1 MDGTLGYILGPL
13 KNTSN
18 FLTSIHSTIFTRFL
32 RWWRLQRMLFTVKI
46 FTLITNLHIPI
57 WYLQVAAATDRRHL
71 RIFSTG
77 GMQREVLS
85 LPGPIVAMS
94 GFHDKLMV
102 SVHIGMP
109 LPGNQCIGNVF

>member
-1 MDGTLGYILGPL
+1 MAP
-13 KNTSN
+13 KNAIYCRYLYFNNQAS
-18 FLTSIHSTIFTRFL
+18 H
-32 RWWRLQRMLFTVKI
+32 
-46 FTLITNLHIPI
+46 I

-109 LPGNQCIGNVF
+109 LPGNQCIGNF